1 MNQTLHNR
9 RILDRRLDEI
19 MLDIEREEAEGG
31 HPTAEGFVSMLIIAA
46 VTVLLAWAALA

>member
-19 MLDIEREEAEGG
+19 MLDVEREEAEGG
-31 HPTAEGFVSMLIIAA
+31 HPTAEGFVTLLVCALIMI
-46 VTVLLAWAALA
+46 TFWLGLLL